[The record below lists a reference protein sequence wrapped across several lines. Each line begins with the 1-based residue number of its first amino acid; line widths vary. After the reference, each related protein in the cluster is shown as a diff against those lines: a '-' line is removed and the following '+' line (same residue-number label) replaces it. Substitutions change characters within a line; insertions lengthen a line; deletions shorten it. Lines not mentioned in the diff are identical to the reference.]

1 MRRLFRLW
9 RLSGQDLRLLW
20 IALRRPNR
28 PRWLLPAMIAL
39 AFFALEPFNFAI
51 PFLGVVDDVFL
62 LPLLLRLLAIVA
74 VAETRGHVDPRS
86 RDERVVSV
94 Q

>member
-9 RLSGQDLRLLW
+9 GLAGRDLR
-20 IALRRPNR
+20 ALFAVLRSSNR
-28 PRWLLPAMIAL
+28 PRWLLPAL
-39 AFFALEPFNFAI
+39 LLLLWFGLEPLNFAI
-51 PFLGVVDDVFL
+51 PFLGVVDDLVILPFL
-62 LPLLLRLLAIVA
+62 IHVLAKLA
-74 VAETRGHVDPRS
+74 APQPGSRFAPRS